1 LLHVFLLFEMAE
13 IKEKKLLISVV
24 ENRSHQ

>member
-1 LLHVFLLFEMAE
+1 VFLLFEMAE